1 MNEQDIPTVT
11 VDALPNPL
19 PADVVILDVREQH
32 EWADGHID
40 GATHI
45 PLGELVDRHAE
56 LDPQVETVVICHSG
70 GRSARATAWLIANGH
85 QASNL
90 DGGMIA
96 WEEANRPIV

>member
-56 LDPQVETVVICHSG
+56 LD